1 VLVLRFLVA
10 WANVPFTIAA
20 GIALVFA
27 MLQATGILGLLAGGD
42 HEADA
47 DADAD
52 VDADTDVDADVDADA
67 DADAD
72 GDHDADHDADGDAD
86 GHGFSFYVLGPLGFG
101 KVPFSVIWQ
110 TYAVV
115 FAATGLALNARMFLN
130 REGGPPTG
138 SLLWTLPIALVA
150 GYGVVAMLARWLGP
164 VFASTKEQA
173 TSRAQ
178 LVGQTGIVISSKVTS
193 EFGEVRI
200 RDKSGHDLRV
210 VCKLADGSSS
220 PKEHQRVVV
229 VEYEGGDLRVA
240 PIDDEPDAEPDKAHV
255 GK

>member
-1 VLVLRFLVA
+1 MSVLRFLVA
-10 WANVPFTIAA
+10 WGNVPFTIAA

-27 MLQATGILGLLAGGD
+27 VLQATGILGLLAGGD
-42 HEADA
+42 HEADHDV

-52 VDADTDVDADVDADA
+52 VDADHDVDA
-67 DADAD
+67 
-72 GDHDADHDADGDAD
+72 DADHDADGDAE

-115 FAATGLALNARMFLN
+115 FAATGLALNARLFMH

-178 LVGQTGIVISSKVTS
+178 LVGQTGVVISSKVTS

-200 RDKSGHDLRV
+200 RDKTGHDLRV
-210 VCKLADGSSS
+210 ICKLADGASA
-220 PKEHQRVVV
+220 PREHQRVVV

-240 PIDDEPDAEPDKAHV
+240 PLDDEPETEAESKKARV
-255 GK
+255 AK